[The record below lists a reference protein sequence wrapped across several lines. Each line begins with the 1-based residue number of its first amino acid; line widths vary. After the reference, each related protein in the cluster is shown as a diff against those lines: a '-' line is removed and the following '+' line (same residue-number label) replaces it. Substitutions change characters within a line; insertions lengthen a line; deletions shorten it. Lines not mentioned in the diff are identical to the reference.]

1 MWRWLTTL
9 ALVWPL
15 GAAAQDFF
23 TLKGHGGP
31 IKGIAAFD
39 DAILTASFDNSV
51 GFWVDGTPQWLE
63 GHDAAVN
70 VVLFKNR
77 AKAYS
82 AGDDFTVFSW
92 DLQSGA
98 GTKLGQHKGKVIGMA
113 SHADTVATASWDGT
127 IGLWRSAPQF
137 LKGHNSAVNAV
148 VFSDD
153 GSHLYSAAADGTIR
167 IWDVEGGS
175 ETRRLVNQGFG
186 INTLALNED
195 MGWIAYGAVDGV
207 TRLVDLQTGDTL
219 ADFTHERRPILG
231 MALSPDGRLL
241 ATGDGQGYISL
252 IDTETKR
259 YVADFRAT
267 LRGPVWALAFSPDG
281 QNLHAGGLDEAMYSW
296 PVETLGDGE
305 QMVQGEKPF
314 LQGAEAASN
323 GERQFNRKCSI
334 CHSLTADGGRKAGPT
349 LYNLFGRG
357 AGALDDYAYS
367 KTLLTSDIVWTDQTI
382 DALFD
387 LGPDIYIHGSKM
399 PMQRITKPQDR
410 ADLIE
415 YLKGFTRGEN

>member
-1 MWRWLTTL
+1 
-9 ALVWPL
+9 
-15 GAAAQDFF
+15 
-23 TLKGHGGP
+23 
-31 IKGIAAFD
+31 
-39 DAILTASFDNSV
+39 
-51 GFWVDGTPQWLE
+51 
-63 GHDAAVN
+63 
-70 VVLFKNR
+70 
-77 AKAYS
+77 
-82 AGDDFTVFSW
+82 
-92 DLQSGA
+92 
-98 GTKLGQHKGKVIGMA
+98 
-113 SHADTVATASWDGT
+113 
-127 IGLWRSAPQF
+127 
-137 LKGHNSAVNAV
+137 AVNAV

-334 CHSLTADGGRKAGPT
+334 CHSLTADSGRKAGPT
-349 LYNLFGRG
+349 LHNLFGRE
-357 AGALDDYAYS
+357 AGALDGYPYS